1 MSFVMK
7 NIKIDALI
15 IWDADTFFNK
25 FYVLVYFSLIIS
37 YGLFESIGVNI
48 IHHLT
53 SFSCNIYEGGQKF
66 LVIDNRNF

>member
-25 FYVLVYFSLIIS
+25 FYVLVYFSYIIS
-37 YGLFESIGVNI
+37 YGLFES
-48 IHHLT
+48 
-53 SFSCNIYEGGQKF
+53 
-66 LVIDNRNF
+66 

>member
-1 MSFVMK
+1 MK

-37 YGLFESIGVNI
+37 YGLFESKGVNI

-53 SFSCNIYEGGQKF
+53 SFPCNIYEGGQKF

>member
-1 MSFVMK
+1 MK

-15 IWDADTFFNK
+15 IWDADTFFYK

-37 YGLFESIGVNI
+37 YGLFESIGVNN

-53 SFSCNIYEGGQKF
+53 SFSCNIYEGGKKF

>member
-1 MSFVMK
+1 MK

-15 IWDADTFFNK
+15 IWDADTFFYK

-37 YGLFESIGVNI
+37 YGLFESKGVNI

-53 SFSCNIYEGGQKF
+53 SFSCNIYEGDQKF

>member
-1 MSFVMK
+1 MK

-37 YGLFESIGVNI
+37 YGLFESKGVNI

-53 SFSCNIYEGGQKF
+53 SFFCNIYEGGQKF